1 MLLDS
6 LDQLMS
12 AFVFTTGSTNYSKY
26 IDRLAKMEDGAG
38 EPLYVYGRV
47 ATAATSGGSNTTQF
61 KILGNATDPT
71 FASGNVTLLDSG
83 AIAVA
88 TLTAGY
94 QFLRGVIPRQPA
106 GSLEQT
112 GAFYRY
118 ITCVGIVATAD
129 LLTGAFDVWCTTKPL
144 QDNLSYPRNYSV

>member
-1 MLLDS
+1 MFLDS

-12 AFVFTTGSTNYSKY
+12 DFAPTTGSTNYSKY

-38 EPLYVYGRV
+38 DPIYIYGLV
-47 ATAATSGGSNTTQF
+47 TTTATSGGSNTTQF
-61 KILGNATDPT
+61 KIIGNATDPT

-88 TLTAGY
+88 TLVAGY
-94 QFLRGVIPRQPA
+94 QFLRAVIPRQPT

-112 GAFYRY
+112 GSFLRY
-118 ITCVGIVATAD
+118 ITAVAVIATAD
-129 LLTGAFDVWCTTKPL
+129 LTAGKFSIWATPAPL
-144 QDNLSYPRNYSV
+144 QDNLSYPRGYSV